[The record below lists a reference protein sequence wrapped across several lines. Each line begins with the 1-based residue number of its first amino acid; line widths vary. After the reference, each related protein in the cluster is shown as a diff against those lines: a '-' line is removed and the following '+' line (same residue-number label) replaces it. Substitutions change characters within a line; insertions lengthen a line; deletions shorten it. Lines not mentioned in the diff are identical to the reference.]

1 MTAIVTIGIDLAKSA
16 FVVHGEDG
24 IGKLALMRPS
34 AHRAKLYRVRMSESA
49 LSAMS
54 SRWAK
59 LTAVAQRLNE
69 AAPRSGVGLNKL
81 LGLHCLDIGK
91 QVASK

>member
-34 AHRAKLYRVRMSESA
+34 AHQAKLYRVRMSESA
-49 LSAMS
+49 LSAMNGL
-54 SRWAK
+54 R
-59 LTAVAQRLNE
+59 TYGE
-69 AAPRSGVGLNKL
+69 AAVQRPG
-81 LGLHCLDIGK
+81 
-91 QVASK
+91 